1 MGNPRH
7 KQRHTPSSTTSRHVQ
22 HEGTPREHQASG
34 GKEFEDSPVYRAS
47 TNIPIVNGDKDPN
60 FNPLLLSSPSNT
72 SPDAL
77 RLLYEAG
84 RQQVQGDDEGG
95 VDQSDSHAYRK
106 ALLAWKSLCFVQDG
120 LLTAKEVLIYIDF
133 FYSRIVPFSPVAVLL
148 PVNQHQVHA
157 RMLDDSP
164 MLVLAMLTIASR
176 YCQLNGPGAVAR
188 AYAIHE
194 RLSAW
199 LQNMVTRLFW
209 AQDRFVPANSAGSL
223 RSPGTVAAL
232 CLLCEWHPRSTH
244 FPPGQVGMN
253 ITYVPKPVSFG
264 QAFSLSNPL
273 AWLEWS
279 WRSDRMTWSLLGNA
293 LTLATEIG
301 MSTKDDDEGTNQVNI
316 QQAIEMK
323 HLLCIL
329 STPVS
334 VSLGWDYLLTCDWQ
348 ELEQKNADYR
358 LRLWARLAQVMREA
372 KKVLYSSKKMSQ
384 KLLRT
389 FEYLGPLHTFNEM
402 LSAYKAEFLD
412 SSPTDDEQIALD
424 LEYDFVR
431 VYVNSIA
438 LQSAMEE
445 QREAEV
451 ISHPINGRYIGEV
464 IEGATGI
471 LSKIETSL
479 LMNDRLK
486 YMTTR
491 MYSRV
496 MTASVF
502 LLKATSFG
510 DQFGD
515 RSRFLDLIEGTG
527 RAFLECS
534 MDDANLSIRWGLLLT
549 QLVIKQRQVPSG
561 PITGRDSNGNGEIPQ
576 QEGDSAL
583 TEASSYD
590 RMFNDPGFEEFTNS
604 IDFMDWLSFPIDPF
618 PTIPDTQRELDPLL

>member
-1 MGNPRH
+1 METPRH
-7 KQRHTPSSTTSRHVQ
+7 KRRDTPSSTASRHTQ
-22 HEGTPREHQASG
+22 YEGRPREHPASG
-34 GKEFEDSPVYRAS
+34 VKESELSSVYSSS
-47 TNIPIVNGDKDPN
+47 TNIPIVDGDKDSN
-60 FNPLLLSSPSNT
+60 INPLLLSSPSNT

-84 RQQVQGDDEGG
+84 RQQIEGDDEIG
-95 VDQSDSHAYRK
+95 VELSDTYAYRK
-106 ALLAWKSLCFVQDG
+106 ALQAWKSLCFVQDG
-120 LLTAKEVLIYIDF
+120 LFTAKEALTYIDF
-133 FYSRIVPFSPVAVLL
+133 FYSRIAPFSPVAVLL
-148 PVNQHQVHA
+148 PVNQHQLHA
-157 RMLDDSP
+157 KMLDDSP

-188 AYAIHE
+188 AYTIHE
-194 RLSAW
+194 RLSVW
-199 LQNMVTRLFW
+199 LQNMITRLFW

-232 CLLCEWHPRSTH
+232 CLLCEWHPRSAH

-253 ITYVPKPVSFG
+253 ITYVPKPASFG

-301 MSTKDDDEGTNQVNI
+301 MSTKDDDEGANQVDV
-316 QQAIEMK
+316 QQAVETK

-329 STPVS
+329 STHVS

-348 ELEQKNADYR
+348 ELEHKNADYR

-389 FEYLGPLHTFNEM
+389 FEYLGPLHHLNEM
-402 LSAYKAEFLD
+402 LRAYKAEFLD
-412 SSPTDDEQIALD
+412 SSLTDDERIALD
-424 LEYDFVR
+424 LESDFVR

-438 LQSAMEE
+438 LQSAMED
-445 QREAEV
+445 QKDAEI
-451 ISHPINGRYIGEV
+451 ISHPINGRYIEEV

-471 LSKIETSL
+471 LSKIQTSL
-479 LMNDRLK
+479 LINERLK
-486 YMTTR
+486 YMTAR

-502 LLKATSFG
+502 LLKANSFG

-534 MDDANLSIRWGLLLT
+534 MDDANLAIRWGLLLT
-549 QLVIKQRQVPSG
+549 QLVIKQRQVPSEA
-561 PITGRDSNGNGEIPQ
+561 ITRRDSNRNGNITQ
-576 QEGDSAL
+576 QEGNSSLSD
-583 TEASSYD
+583 ASSYD